1 MYFLWLQNHCRFTV
15 IRSKILPW
23 IQKRE
28 RHRIQ
33 GITLQRIIKSQ
44 RKTEREGEKINY
56 RRARNNKMMRAR
68 PQPTVINERNQI
80 LQIETQ
86 RS

>member
-1 MYFLWLQNHCRFTV
+1 MV

-23 IQKRE
+23 IQKRD
-28 RHRIQ
+28 RHRNQ
-33 GITLQRIIKSQ
+33 GIKLQRIIKSQ

-80 LQIETQ
+80 LQTETQ